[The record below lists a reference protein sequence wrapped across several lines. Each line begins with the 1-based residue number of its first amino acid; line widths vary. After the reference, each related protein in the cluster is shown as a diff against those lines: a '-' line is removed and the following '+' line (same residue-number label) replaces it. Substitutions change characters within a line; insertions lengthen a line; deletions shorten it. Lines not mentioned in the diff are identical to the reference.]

1 MADGTSVLFV
11 VASWPL
17 PALSQSLSSASLP
30 SSAVLSRWLRD
41 PALVSE
47 TEGPPLRGGRS
58 EEAFSLYSRLDTE
71 SLLPLL
77 WASNA
82 VEVVR
87 AAASILRVRATP
99 CREGG
104 GNRAAAGTGIRRTRS
119 DARTRLLPARGLLTL
134 LLPADLISNG

>member
-1 MADGTSVLFV
+1 MVLSAHSLQVLFCSVADGTSVLFV

-30 SSAVLSRWLRD
+30 SSAVLSRRLRD

-87 AAASILRVRATP
+87 AAASILRVRGDTVP
-99 CREGG
+99 GRRREP
-104 GNRAAAGTGIRRTRS
+104 RS
-119 DARTRLLPARGLLTL
+119 GRHRHSEDAK
-134 LLPADLISNG
+134 